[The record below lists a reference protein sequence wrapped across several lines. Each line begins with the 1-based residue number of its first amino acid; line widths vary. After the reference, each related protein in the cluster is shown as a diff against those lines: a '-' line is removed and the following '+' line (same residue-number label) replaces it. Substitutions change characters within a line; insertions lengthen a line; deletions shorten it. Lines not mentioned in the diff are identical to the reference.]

1 MTIEERA
8 REIAEFSG
16 KCNFA
21 DPANCPQCIHQIT
34 EALRTVRDE
43 ALEEAARIADVR
55 ADYTV
60 PGWSVWDN
68 AAGKAKG
75 EGIAKAIR
83 SLKTEVSR
91 ERETG

>member
-1 MTIEERA
+1 MTLEERA

-43 ALEEAARIADVR
+43 ALEEAAKVAD
-55 ADYTV
+55 DLLIGE
-60 PGWSVWDN
+60 PGPLHSY
-68 AAGKAKG
+68 AAA
-75 EGIAKAIR
+75 AIR
-83 SLKTEVSR
+83 SLKSELSR